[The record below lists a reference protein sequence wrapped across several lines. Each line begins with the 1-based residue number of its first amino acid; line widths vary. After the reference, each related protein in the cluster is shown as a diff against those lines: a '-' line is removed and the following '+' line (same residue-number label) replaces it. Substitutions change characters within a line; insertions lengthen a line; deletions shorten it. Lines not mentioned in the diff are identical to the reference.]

1 MWYLHHLVWWVDWL
15 LYQNRIKH
23 LEEAHRV
30 LDKQIDSMERTG
42 IYDDLK
48 IDELK
53 KQRLRLKDDIV
64 ILKHKHEAVMQ
75 EAQAQQEAKRNGLE
89 LWNVTH
95 AGKRSWSTAIGRR
108 ADVRIELRS

>member
-1 MWYLHHLVWWVDWL
+1 M
-15 LYQNRIKH
+15 YQNKIKH
-23 LEEAHRV
+23 LEEAHRA

-48 IDELK
+48 IDEMK

-75 EAQAQQEAKRNGLE
+75 EAQAQKEARRNGLE
-89 LWNVTH
+89 L
-95 AGKRSWSTAIGRR
+95 
-108 ADVRIELRS
+108 

>member
-1 MWYLHHLVWWVDWL
+1 V
-15 LYQNRIKH
+15 YQNKIKH
-23 LEEAHRV
+23 LEEAHRA

-48 IDELK
+48 IDEMK

-75 EAQAQQEAKRNGLE
+75 EAKTQQEANRN
-89 LWNVTH
+89 
-95 AGKRSWSTAIGRR
+95 RS
-108 ADVRIELRS
+108 